1 MANSYL
7 SRTLG
12 TSTNVYKGTVSHWIK
27 RSNLGS
33 MGTFAAWDNGGTAS
47 NRAYLNLYND
57 SLYFYDQPTSTIV
70 QTNRLFRDT
79 SAWYHIVVGWD
90 TSQVTE
96 SDRVKIYVNGV
107 QETSM
112 ATANY
117 PSQNSTLQFN
127 TSGRTFSVGS
137 YASSGSAAG
146 FFDGYQ
152 SHFAFVDGQQL
163 TPTPFGITDSTSGI
177 WKFITPSGVT
187 WGTNGV
193 HLKFENSGALGTD
206 SSGNSNTF
214 TVNGNLKQ
222 ALDTPSNVYATL
234 SNIVGASSTAT
245 YSNGNLT
252 AAISSSKSTSS
263 TLGASAGKFYFETKL
278 NDAQNTYL
286 GICSERNTGTK
297 FGSYRPLTESV
308 MVNTAGNIYN
318 AGGSTGSKGLPSMVT
333 NDIIGCAFDID
344 NGKIWWSKNGQWYSG
359 NSNSSS
365 TINISDVVAG
375 NSAYDFSSWT
385 GEFALGAFG
394 TSTNANNISV
404 NFGNG
409 FFGTTAVSS
418 NSGAGEQ
425 DDGGEGIF
433 QYDVPTGYRAL
444 NTKNINTYG

>member
-1 MANSYL
+1 MANSFL
-7 SRTLG
+7 DRTLG
-12 TSTNVYKGTVSHWIK
+12 TPTNQYKYTISAWVK
-27 RSNLGS
+27 RSALGS
-33 MGTFAAWDNGGTAS
+33 NQSIFGVGDDGQNNALLKFTSDDQIQIYDHIS
-47 NRAYLNLYND
+47 NADKMNYK
-57 SLYFYDQPTSTIV
+57 
-70 QTNRLFRDT
+70 TNRKFRDT
-79 SAWYHIVVGWD
+79 SGWYHIVV
-90 TSQVTE
+90 S
-96 SDRVKIYVNGV
+96 SDRTLGSPSTQIWVNGV
-107 QETSM
+107 QETSF
-112 ATANY
+112 ASSNEY
-117 PSQNSTLQFN
+117 SQNDAGKFN
-127 TSGRTFSVGS
+127 TASPHYVGA
-137 YASSGSAAG
+137 YTAG
-146 FFDGYQ
+146 QQIYDGYI
-152 SHFAFVDGQQL
+152 SHFVFVDGSVVA
-163 TPTPFGITDSTSGI
+163 PTAFGQTDATSGI

-187 WGTNGV
+187 FGNNGI
-193 HLKFENSGALGTD
+193 HLKFENSANLGLD
-206 SSGNSNTF
+206 SSGNSNNMNT
-214 TVNGNLKQ
+214 NGNLKQ